1 MKKLIVILTML
12 ICSVSVADEPSL
24 IDAISYLIDRNPHPK
39 RGDLEWATEMA
50 NALEKAATEFGLD
63 PYLLVAMADIE
74 SDFSPDVVS
83 LKKLGPGGEKGILQ
97 CGKDCMR
104 NCPYFIDDAA
114 GQAMCGRV
122 GCDWRLMI
130 APDAGA
136 VTVMSGPR
144 WHIMRAGSIVI
155 PPPTTMPSGK
165 PIKESA

>member
-12 ICSVSVADEPSL
+12 ICSVSVAEDRSL
-24 IDAISYLIDRNPHPK
+24 LAAVSYLIDRAPHPK

-50 NALEKAATEFGLD
+50 NALKKAANEFDLD

-104 NCPYFIDDAA
+104 NCPYFIDDAE
-114 GQAMCGRV
+114 GQAVCGARWLKMAIDD
-122 GCDWRLMI
+122 C
-130 APDAGA
+130 AGRGGGMTLQA
-136 VTVMSGPR
+136 SLP
-144 WHIMRAGSIVI
+144 
-155 PPPTTMPSGK
+155 
-165 PIKESA
+165 